1 MDEKDYINVL
11 EALQDIPFNV
21 GKNLLTDYLIGS
33 MENKS
38 VVQNKLDLLPSF
50 GSLAY
55 SKGELKELIDNLE
68 KNGLIETTNV
78 SFNQYWKVLKIT
90 RKGKEELKNP
100 QLYKKKI
107 GYKYKFKKTNISTK
121 DERLFEEFSEFLEGF
136 NKEQKKAITSNEDKL
151 LCIAGAGTGK
161 TSVLTKR
168 IEFIVKYKSVK
179 PEKILAVTF
188 TRKARV
194 QMREKLNELGVRGV
208 QVETFNSLCEKYLVK
223 NASKVYGKQVNLLSF
238 GDKIKIIRNAI
249 EAFDWTPHKVVN
261 EYYSKKQKEYKT
273 QEQLFNSFVSDV
285 FLVIDDLKRQG
296 KELYDFSLRTNE
308 KNYDIAKLLYNSC
321 KFVLKKMEELGLR
334 DYTDQIVDVNN
345 YLEDN
350 PECTL
355 NYDHILVDEYQ
366 DINDIQVELIS
377 KLKYNNLFVVGD
389 PRQSIYGWR
398 GSNINQIL
406 EFGEDSEVVTL
417 TKNYRSNKHIVEA
430 SNKAIESLG
439 MPDLESVFDGK
450 KDMRVLEFDSAQV
463 EHEFIAQRILSCN
476 TNYGEI
482 FVLVRT
488 NREAQDISNFLKIR
502 GIPHITKSDDREV
515 ESDSEKV
522 TVATVHSIKGLESE
536 MVFIAGC
543 NNSNYPCKASDH
555 PVLELVKLDNYDK
568 EEEERRLFYVAMTRA
583 RNSLYLTYTGSMT
596 RFISDKVL
604 KVVNKPSDSSN
615 SLRVFEKLKEWRK
628 SKAQYEK
635 VPGYVILKDSTL
647 KEISEKLPEDEFSL
661 QSITGIGPTKI
672 YKYGEELLNVI
683 RQGKNL

>member
-1 MDEKDYINVL
+1 M
-11 EALQDIPFNV
+11 
-21 GKNLLTDYLIGS
+21 
-33 MENKS
+33 
-38 VVQNKLDLLPSF
+38 
-50 GSLAY
+50 
-55 SKGELKELIDNLE
+55 
-68 KNGLIETTNV
+68 
-78 SFNQYWKVLKIT
+78 
-90 RKGKEELKNP
+90 
-100 QLYKKKI
+100 YKKKI